1 MKYFDYNST
10 SPVHPKIREKISEW
24 LEEYGNPSSQHGI
37 GRKASARLNEARQSI
52 LSALNL
58 ESYHLTFTSGGTESN
73 HLAFQFLKTS
83 VPKRKKI
90 FLSSIEH
97 PCIIKQKD
105 VLSRIGYNI
114 IIIPAE
120 KNGQVNL
127 NFLED
132 HLDEDTALC
141 AVMGANNE
149 TGVIQDISKISELC
163 REYEIHYHCDVSQI
177 PGKARIDLEKAD
189 ADSYTFSSHKVY
201 SLKGH
206 GFLVWRTK
214 PSPLFSGG
222 MQENELRAGTENLL
236 GALAAE
242 TAFSESAN
250 SLNQTLEK
258 NLRQRRLLEKAL
270 EKLGVEIAGKESE
283 RLSNTVCALIPGI
296 QNEETVSFLDK
307 NGYCISKGAACHSGV
322 WEPSSV
328 LLSMGYSAET
338 AWTGVRISFGMF
350 NSDEDVAGLAEKFG
364 ELILDKNRKT

>member
-1 MKYFDYNST
+1 MKYFDYNSA
-10 SPVHPKIREKISEW
+10 SPVHPRIMEKIHQW

-52 LSALNL
+52 LSALSL

-73 HLAFQFLKTS
+73 HLALQFLKTS
-83 VPKRKKI
+83 EIKRKKV

-97 PCIIKQKD
+97 PCILKQKMS
-105 VLSRIGYNI
+105 LTKLGYNV

-120 KNGQVNL
+120 RNGQADL

-132 HLDEDTALC
+132 NLDEDTALC

-149 TGVIQDISKISELC
+149 TGVIQNVSKVSELC
-163 REYEIHYHCDVSQI
+163 RKYEIYYHCDVSQI
-177 PGKARIDLEKAD
+177 PGKTEMNFDEAD
-189 ADSYTFSSHKVY
+189 ADSYTFSSHKIGG
-201 SLKGH
+201 LKGH

-214 PSPLFSGG
+214 PSPVFTGG

-236 GALAAE
+236 GALSAE
-242 TAFSESAN
+242 TAVSESCAG
-250 SLNQTLEK
+250 LKQTLER
-258 NLRQRRLLEKAL
+258 NLKQRRALENSL
-270 EKLGVEIAGKESE
+270 EKLGAEIVGKESE
-283 RLSNTVCALIPGI
+283 RLANTVCALIPGI

-328 LLSMGYSAET
+328 LLSMGCSIEE
-338 AWTGVRISFGMF
+338 AWTGVRISLGM
-350 NSDEDVAGLAEKFG
+350 STADEDVNGLSEKFG
-364 ELILDKNRKT
+364 ELILGKNRKT